1 MSPDINSLSPTWSTA
16 SSPRQRRLPPTL
28 SDNLSSQHTQPD
40 FPSAALP
47 NMNNGSS
54 NNHSNIIATDLP
66 HRPSHSHRSSM
77 SGSERR
83 RSRTGSSSILNNG
96 HTNASDSAPGEPTTT
111 PHDHHRS
118 SFGHNGLRTSSPLS
132 NVGGN
137 PTVATGDPHHQ
148 RAPSLGEL
156 HQELEQEQEA
166 QVNRLLHMIRSQQAQ
181 LQHLQQQQQH
191 SQAVVD
197 DSGPAAE
204 RLTPFPPIPPLPTT
218 SSRASNQLPS
228 SLSSRRPSRPSSQAA
243 SPNLRPL
250 AEPSCGSE
258 GPDWSAGPGESPARR
273 GSRDESA
280 FYQAEAAMLTRE
292 NQMLR
297 QRIRDLERQVSE
309 LTSGARSSEIPAA
322 PTAQGTEAV
331 DHPASAGVGSANES
345 SDKT

>member
-1 MSPDINSLSPTWSTA
+1 MSPDINSLSPTRSTS
-16 SSPRQRRLPPTL
+16 SSPRQHRPPPTL
-28 SDNLSSQHTQPD
+28 SDPLSSPHSQPGLLS
-40 FPSAALP
+40 SALA
-47 NMNNGSS
+47 NMDHAPL
-54 NNHSNIIATDLP
+54 NNHHNAIATELP
-66 HRPSHSHRSSM
+66 HRPSQNHRSSM
-77 SGSERR
+77 PGSERR
-83 RSRTGSSSILNNG
+83 RSAAGSSSILNNG
-96 HTNASDSAPGEPTTT
+96 NNSASDSAPGEPPLT
-111 PHDHHRS
+111 PHEHRS
-118 SFGHNGLRTSSPLS
+118 SLGHNGLHTSSPY
-132 NVGGN
+132 NNTGAN

-197 DSGPAAE
+197 DSGPPSE

-218 SSRASNQLPS
+218 SSRASTQLPS

-250 AEPSCGSE
+250 IDPSSGPE
-258 GPDWSAGPGESPARR
+258 GPDWTAGIGESTFRR

-292 NQMLR
+292 NHMLR
-297 QRIRDLERQVSE
+297 QRIRELERQVRE
-309 LTSGARSSEIPAA
+309 LASGARSSEIPAA
-322 PTAQGTEAV
+322 PTVQGIETVDQQASTE
-331 DHPASAGVGSANES
+331 VGSANES

>member
-1 MSPDINSLSPTWSTA
+1 MSPDINSLSPTRST
-16 SSPRQRRLPPTL
+16 SSPRQHRLPPTL
-28 SDNLSSQHTQPD
+28 SDPLSPQHSQPGLLSS
-40 FPSAALP
+40 ALASTNHGP
-47 NMNNGSS
+47 S
-54 NNHSNIIATDLP
+54 NNHHNAIATELP
-66 HRPSHSHRSSM
+66 HRPSQNHRSSM
-77 SGSERR
+77 PGSERR
-83 RSRTGSSSILNNG
+83 RSAAGSSSILNNG
-96 HTNASDSAPGEPTTT
+96 NTNNASDSAPGEPPLT
-111 PHDHHRS
+111 PHEHRS
-118 SFGHNGLRTSSPLS
+118 SLGHNGLRTSSPY
-132 NVGGN
+132 NTGAN

-181 LQHLQQQQQH
+181 LQHLQQQHQH
-191 SQAVVD
+191 AQAIVD
-197 DSGPAAE
+197 DSGPPSE

-218 SSRASNQLPS
+218 SSRASTQLPS
-228 SLSSRRPSRPSSQAA
+228 SLSSRRPSRPSSQAS

-250 AEPSCGSE
+250 IDPSSGPEGSDWTAGFGE
-258 GPDWSAGPGESPARR
+258 GTFRR

-309 LTSGARSSEIPAA
+309 LASGARSSEIPAA
-322 PTAQGTEAV
+322 PTAQGTETV
-331 DHPASAGVGSANES
+331 DQQASAGVGSANES

>member
-1 MSPDINSLSPTWSTA
+1 MSPDINSLSPTRST
-16 SSPRQRRLPPTL
+16 SPSPRQHRLPPTL
-28 SDNLSSQHTQPD
+28 SDPLSSQHSQPGL
-40 FPSAALP
+40 PSSALA
-47 NMNNGSS
+47 NMNHGPS
-54 NNHSNIIATDLP
+54 NNHHNAIATELP
-66 HRPSHSHRSSM
+66 HRPSQNHRSSM
-77 SGSERR
+77 PGSERR
-83 RSRTGSSSILNNG
+83 RSAAGSSSILNNG
-96 HTNASDSAPGEPTTT
+96 NNNASDSAPEELPLN
-111 PHDHHRS
+111 PHEHRS
-118 SFGHNGLRTSSPLS
+118 SLGHNSNGLRNSSPYS
-132 NVGGN
+132 AGAN

-191 SQAVVD
+191 TQAVVD
-197 DSGPAAE
+197 DSGPPSE

-218 SSRASNQLPS
+218 SSRASTQLPS

-250 AEPSCGSE
+250 IDPSSGPE
-258 GPDWSAGPGESPARR
+258 GPDWTAGIGESTFRR

-297 QRIRDLERQVSE
+297 HRIRDLERQVSE
-309 LTSGARSSEIPAA
+309 LASGARSSEIPAA
-322 PTAQGTEAV
+322 PTAQGTETV
-331 DHPASAGVGSANES
+331 DQQASTGVGSANES

>member
-166 QVNRLLHMIRSQQAQ
+166 QV
-181 LQHLQQQQQH
+181 
-191 SQAVVD
+191 V
-197 DSGPAAE
+197 
-204 RLTPFPPIPPLPTT
+204 
-218 SSRASNQLPS
+218 
-228 SLSSRRPSRPSSQAA
+228 
-243 SPNLRPL
+243 
-250 AEPSCGSE
+250 
-258 GPDWSAGPGESPARR
+258 
-273 GSRDESA
+273 
-280 FYQAEAAMLTRE
+280 
-292 NQMLR
+292 
-297 QRIRDLERQVSE
+297 
-309 LTSGARSSEIPAA
+309 
-322 PTAQGTEAV
+322 
-331 DHPASAGVGSANES
+331 
-345 SDKT
+345 

>member
-1 MSPDINSLSPTWSTA
+1 MQECGTPAPALQSTATNPLFEPVRGSKCSQTHCSVNGSRKNWWFDPSSWTYLVNRPTVIHWPASFNLLPQVMSPDINSLSPTWSTT

-28 SDNLSSQHTQPD
+28 SDSLSSQHTQPD
-40 FPSAALP
+40 FPSATLP
-47 NMNNGSS
+47 NMNNGSA

-96 HTNASDSAPGEPTTT
+96 HNSASDSAPGEPTTT

-166 QVNRLLHMIRSQQAQ
+166 QV
-181 LQHLQQQQQH
+181 
-191 SQAVVD
+191 V
-197 DSGPAAE
+197 
-204 RLTPFPPIPPLPTT
+204 
-218 SSRASNQLPS
+218 
-228 SLSSRRPSRPSSQAA
+228 
-243 SPNLRPL
+243 
-250 AEPSCGSE
+250 
-258 GPDWSAGPGESPARR
+258 
-273 GSRDESA
+273 
-280 FYQAEAAMLTRE
+280 
-292 NQMLR
+292 
-297 QRIRDLERQVSE
+297 
-309 LTSGARSSEIPAA
+309 
-322 PTAQGTEAV
+322 
-331 DHPASAGVGSANES
+331 
-345 SDKT
+345 

>member
-1 MSPDINSLSPTWSTA
+1 MPPDLNSLPPSRSAST
-16 SSPRQRRLPPTL
+16 SPRLHRLPPTL
-28 SDNLSSQHTQPD
+28 SDPLSSQSGVST
-40 FPSAALP
+40 AASV

-54 NNHSNIIATDLP
+54 NGHSNTISTDLP
-66 HRPSHSHRSSM
+66 HRPSHNHRTSM
-77 SGSERR
+77 TGSERR
-83 RSRTGSSSILNNG
+83 RSAAGSSSILNNG
-96 HTNASDSAPGEPTTT
+96 NTNASDSASGEPPLA
-111 PHDHHRS
+111 PHDHRTS
-118 SFGHNGLRTSSPLS
+118 LGHNALRASSPY
-132 NVGGN
+132 GGN
-137 PTVATGDPHHQ
+137 PTVAVGDPHHQ

-181 LQHLQQQQQH
+181 LQHLQQQHQH

-197 DSGPAAE
+197 DPSPPSE
-204 RLTPFPPIPPLPTT
+204 RLTPFPPIPPAPVPAT
-218 SSRASNQLPS
+218 SSRASTQITS

-243 SPNLRPL
+243 SPNLRPQID
-250 AEPSCGSE
+250 PSRGPEGSDLVT
-258 GPDWSAGPGESPARR
+258 GIIESPARR

-309 LTSGARSSEIPAA
+309 LTAGARSSGIPAA
-322 PTAQGTEAV
+322 PATQGTEPA
-331 DHPASAGVGSANES
+331 DHQASVGVGSASES

>member
-1 MSPDINSLSPTWSTA
+1 MSPDINSLSPTWSTT
-16 SSPRQRRLPPTL
+16 SSPRQRRMPPTL
-28 SDNLSSQHTQPD
+28 SDPLSSQHTQPD

-47 NMNNGSS
+47 NMNNGSA

-66 HRPSHSHRSSM
+66 HRPSQSHRSSM

-96 HTNASDSAPGEPTTT
+96 HNSANDSAPGEPSAT

-197 DSGPAAE
+197 DSGPAE

-218 SSRASNQLPS
+218 SSRASTQLPS

-292 NQMLR
+292 NQILR